1 MRPVSVTTS
10 DASGGAINSNPL
22 VLDYYGRPEVSL
34 QVVVTGTA
42 TWTVQ
47 QTLDNPLTAG
57 VTPTWFDHPD
67 TTNMVAQTVNRQGNY
82 AYIPVAVR
90 LQQTAGT
97 GSVKLTAVQAGLHS

>member
-1 MRPVSVTTS
+1 MRPIQVSVS
-10 DASGGAINSNPL
+10 DASGGAKNSNAA

-42 TWTVQ
+42 TYTIQ
-47 QTLDNPLTAG
+47 QTLDNPLEAG

-67 TTNMVAQTVNRQGNY
+67 ANLVAQTVNRQGNY

-90 LQQTAGT
+90 VRQTAGS
-97 GSVKLTAVQAGLHS
+97 GSVALTALQAGLHP